1 MNAPRTAAAWWQRN
15 RSTVRLALAC
25 VLLGLTFLQPQM
37 RMSRPSFS
45 YVVALDVTQSMG
57 AADCEIDGKPV
68 ARLTYAKHALRQ
80 ALRRVPC
87 GSRIGWAVFT
97 EFRMLLLFEPVELC
111 ANYHDVLAALDQID
125 GRMAWAG
132 ASEIARGLH
141 SGLKLTAAL
150 DGAPRLVFLTDGHEA
165 PPLAPGQRLR
175 FEPVAGASGGMVV
188 GVGGDTPVPIP
199 KRDPDG
205 NTLGVWAADEVV
217 QTGSAAKGNE
227 HLSSLKEAHL
237 MQISADA
244 GLAYSRLANARD
256 LARALTQPALSTSRL
271 VLVDLR
277 YVCAAA
283 ALVLLLVGF
292 APLRRQ

>member
-1 MNAPRTAAAWWQRN
+1 VSTPVPALAGWRRN
-15 RSTVRLALAC
+15 RSTIRLALAC
-25 VLLGLTFLQPQM
+25 LLLGLTFLQPQM
-37 RMSRPSFS
+37 PMSRPSFS
-45 YVVALDVTQSMG
+45 YVVALDVTQSMS
-57 AADCEIDGKPV
+57 AADYEIDGRPV

-80 ALRRVPC
+80 VLRRLPC

-111 ANYHDVLAALDQID
+111 GNYHDVLAALDQID

-141 SGLKLTAAL
+141 SGLKLAAAL
-150 DGAPRLVFLTDGHEA
+150 DDAPRLVFLTDGHEA
-165 PPLAPGQRLR
+165 PPLPPGQRLR
-175 FEPVAGASGGMVV
+175 FEPVAGASGGIVV

-205 NTLGVWAADEVV
+205 NALGVWSADEVV
-217 QTGSAAKGNE
+217 QSGGASKGNE
-227 HLSSLKEAHL
+227 HLSSLREVHL

-244 GLAYSRLANARD
+244 GLAYRRLVDATD
-256 LARALTQPALSTSRL
+256 LTQALTQPALSTSRL

-277 YVCAAA
+277 YLCAAA
-283 ALVLLLVGF
+283 ALVLLLAGF
-292 APLRRQ
+292 VARRRQ